1 MTNAEIEALERDVEQ
16 ARGRLVADLAVLRS
30 AGNLSDLKRDVSE
43 EVSRTKDE
51 LVGRAKNAARQ
62 RAEGVLDGIKAR
74 VAANPGAALA
84 IGAGLAWRLYRH
96 PPIASLLV
104 GAGLVG
110 LFRTDPQHPAI
121 GADMAARAVDYAG
134 IGAAKAE
141 RMAAKRHGRPDRR
154 NRRDRT
160 GSGERDGRP
169 ARPDRGDREGTGR
182 RARGDGDGTGRR
194 TRLGRNAAGR
204 RPRRTARRRRPANWP
219 TPPEGGSARGV
230 RTAATRTE
238 SRPPIRSTRLVAGAG
253 TGETSAS
260 VRSAAR
266 DGRDT
271 YLLGAAG
278 LAIAAAIGIAYQR
291 RSTEETARL
300 DR

>member
-30 AGNLSDLKRDVSE
+30 AGTLSDLKRDVSE
-43 EVSRTKDE
+43 EVTRTKDE
-51 LVGRAKNAARQ
+51 FVGRAKDAARQ

-96 PPIASLLV
+96 PPIASFLV
-104 GAGLVG
+104 GAGLVS
-110 LFRTDPQHPAI
+110 LFRTDPQHPAV

-134 IGAAKAE
+134 TA
-141 RMAAKRHGRPDRR
+141 
-154 NRRDRT
+154 RDRLEEWRHSDT
-160 GSGERDGRP
+160 AGQIGEAATI
-169 ARPDRGDREGTGR
+169 AREQATEFAATASQRVGEAAVTAREQATEFAATASR
-182 RARGDGDGTGRR
+182 RVGQI
-194 TRLGRNAAGR
+194 AGQASEA
-204 RPRRTARRRRPANWP
+204 TDAARRRLREW
-219 TPPEGGSARGV
+219 SAEAGD
-230 RTAATRTE
+230 TAGHAASQVSAWTRSGTRAA
-238 SRPPIRSTRLVAGAG
+238 SRAM
-253 TGETSAS
+253 ED
-260 VRSAAR
+260 R
-266 DGRDT
+266 DK

-291 RSTEETARL
+291 RSTYEAPRL